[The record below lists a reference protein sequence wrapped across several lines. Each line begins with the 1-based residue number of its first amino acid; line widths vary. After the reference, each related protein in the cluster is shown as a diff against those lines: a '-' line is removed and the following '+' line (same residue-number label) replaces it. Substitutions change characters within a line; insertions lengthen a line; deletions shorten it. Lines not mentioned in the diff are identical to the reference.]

1 MVPLTTKEKD
11 DGTEQ
16 EDHGRKSKC
25 KIIAIVLRGVVRINE
40 TNPNRKG
47 DTDLLSICHG
57 DLADHCANVN
67 EEVEILE
74 IQSIILA
81 TRARKKGWTHHI
93 DARSSE

>member
-25 KIIAIVLRGVVRINE
+25 KIIAIVLHGVVGINE
-40 TNPNRKG
+40 INPNRMG
-47 DTDLLSICHG
+47 NTDLLNIWHG
-57 DLADHCANVN
+57 DLADHCANAN

-74 IQSIILA
+74 IQSVILA
-81 TRARKKGWTHHI
+81 TRARKK
-93 DARSSE
+93 RLNSPYRCEK